1 MSTNPHSFATENTKA
16 IAMALFTDLKISRNL
31 EKALADLG
39 FENTTP
45 IQEQAFP
52 MVMSGSDVV
61 GIAQTGTGKTFAYLL
76 PILNSL
82 PFAKEIHP
90 RVVILVPTREL
101 VVQVVEETEKLA
113 KYAAI
118 RVLGVYG
125 GTSMLRQKEALAQGT
140 DVLVAT
146 PARLYDLILTKAVQ
160 LKSVKKLVI
169 DEVDVMLDLGF
180 RFQLVNIFELLPQ
193 KRQNIMFS
201 ATMTDDIEA
210 FITDF
215 FVGVQ
220 KISIAVSGT
229 PLENITQYAYAAP
242 NFYTKVNLLVNV
254 LQDEETYHKVL
265 VFVSSKRSA
274 DLLFKELAEF
284 FSEEICIIH
293 SNKTQNYRLRS
304 IKQFDEGKNRIL
316 VTTDVMARG
325 LDLQEISHVIN
336 FDTPAYPENYMHR
349 IGRTGRAEKEG
360 TSILI
365 YTPNEEE
372 YKKSIETLMSQK
384 IKELQLP
391 TEVEVAT
398 KLTFDEQPKH
408 KERENPLNINE
419 EERGASFHEK
429 ADKNKKQ
436 NQGGSYK
443 RIIQKKYSK
452 PKTRGDKNFGKR
464 KNK

>member
-1 MSTNPHSFATENTKA
+1 MP
-16 IAMALFTDLKISRNL
+16 LFTDLKISRNL
-31 EKALADLG
+31 EKALNDLG
-39 FENTTP
+39 FEQTTP

-52 MVMSGSDVV
+52 IVMSGRDVV

-76 PILNSL
+76 PILNLL
-82 PFAKEIHP
+82 PFSKEIHP
-90 RVVILVPTREL
+90 RAVILVPTREL
-101 VVQVVEETEKLA
+101 VVQVVQEAEKLA
-113 KYAAI
+113 KYASLRI
-118 RVLGVYG
+118 LGVYG
-125 GTSMLRQKEALAQGT
+125 GTSMNRQKDALALGT

-210 FITDF
+210 FINDF
-215 FVGVQ
+215 FMGVQ

-229 PLENITQYAYAAP
+229 PLENITQFGYAIP
-242 NFYTKVNLLVNV
+242 NFYTKVNLLVHL
-254 LQDEETYHKVL
+254 LQDEATYNKVL

-274 DLLFKELAEF
+274 DLLFNELAEF

-304 IKQFDEGKNRIL
+304 INQFDEGKNRIL

-325 LDLQEISHVIN
+325 LDLSEISHVIN
-336 FDTPAYPENYMHR
+336 FDTPVYPENYMHR

-360 TSILI
+360 TSILLF
-365 YTPNEEE
+365 TPAEQEF
-372 YKKSIETLMSQK
+372 KDAIETLMSQQVR
-384 IKELQLP
+384 LLP
-391 TEVEVAT
+391 LPLEVELAT
-398 KLTFDEQPKH
+398 KLTFDEQPKQREH
-408 KERENPLNINE
+408 ENPLNINE

-429 ADKNKKQ
+429 SDKNKKQ

-443 RIIQKKYSK
+443 RIIKKKYSK

>member
-1 MSTNPHSFATENTKA
+1 
-16 IAMALFTDLKISRNL
+16 MALFTDLKISRNL

-45 IQEQAFP
+45 IQEKAFP
-52 MVMSGSDVV
+52 IVMSGSDVV

-76 PILNSL
+76 PILNTLS
-82 PFAKEIHP
+82 FSKETHP
-90 RVVILVPTREL
+90 KVVILVPTREL
-101 VVQVVEETEKLA
+101 VVQVVDEVEKLA
-113 KYAAI
+113 KYAGT

-125 GTSMLRQKEALAQGT
+125 GKSMLRQKEALAKGT
-140 DVLVAT
+140 DILVAT

-160 LKSVKKLVI
+160 LKPVKKLVI

-193 KRQNIMFS
+193 RRQNIMFS
-201 ATMTDDIEA
+201 ATMTDDIDD
-210 FITDF
+210 FISDF
-215 FVGVQ
+215 FTGVQ

-229 PLENITQYAYAAP
+229 PLDNITQIGYATP
-242 NFYTKVNLLVNV
+242 NFYTKVNLLVHL
-254 LQDEETYHKVL
+254 LQKEEEFHKVL
-265 VFVSSKRSA
+265 IFVSSKRSA

-304 IKQFDEGKNRIL
+304 INQFDEGKNRIL

-336 FDTPAYPENYMHR
+336 FDTPIYPENYMHR

-360 TSILI
+360 TSLLLF
-365 YTPNEEE
+365 TPSEEE
-372 YKKSIETLMSQK
+372 HKNSIEALMKQEVKLNTLPK
-384 IKELQLP
+384 D
-391 TEVEVAT
+391 VEIAT

-408 KERENPLNINE
+408 QERENPLNIDE
-419 EERGASFHEK
+419 DERGASFHEK
-429 ADKNKKQ
+429 SDKNKKE
-436 NQGGSYK
+436 NQGGAYK
-443 RIIQKKYSK
+443 RIIKKKYSK

>member
-1 MSTNPHSFATENTKA
+1 MP
-16 IAMALFTDLKISRNL
+16 LFTDLKISRNL
-31 EKALADLG
+31 EKALDDLG

-52 MVMSGSDVV
+52 VVMSGSDVV

-76 PILNSL
+76 PILNTLS
-82 PFAKEIHP
+82 FSKEIHP
-90 RVVILVPTREL
+90 KVVVLVPTREL
-101 VVQVVEETEKLA
+101 VVQVVEEAEKLA
-113 KYAAI
+113 KYSGV
-118 RVLGVYG
+118 RVLGVFG
-125 GTSMLRQKEALAQGT
+125 GKSMLRQKEALAQGT
-140 DVLVAT
+140 DILVAT

-160 LKSVKKLVI
+160 LKLVKKLVI

-180 RFQLVNIFELLPQ
+180 RFQLVNIFELLPAR
-193 KRQNIMFS
+193 RQNIMFS
-201 ATMTDDIEA
+201 ATMTDDIEL

-215 FVGVQ
+215 FTGVQ

-229 PLENITQYAYAAP
+229 PLDNITQLGYATP
-242 NFYTKVNLLVNV
+242 NFYTKVNLLVHL
-254 LQDEETYHKVL
+254 LQNEEEFHKVL

-304 IKQFDEGKNRIL
+304 INQFDEGKNRIL

-336 FDTPAYPENYMHR
+336 FDTPIYPENYMHR

-360 TSILI
+360 ASILLF
-365 YTPNEEE
+365 TPTENE
-372 YKKSIETLMSQK
+372 YKEGIETLMGQPINLSP
-384 IKELQLP
+384 LP

-398 KLTFDEQPKH
+398 KLTFDEEPKR

-429 ADKNKKQ
+429 SDKNKKQ

-443 RIIQKKYSK
+443 RIIKKKYSK
-452 PKTRGDKNFGKR
+452 PKTRGDKNFRKR

>member
-1 MSTNPHSFATENTKA
+1 
-16 IAMALFTDLKISRNL
+16 MALFTDLKISRNL

-45 IQEQAFP
+45 IQEKAFP
-52 MVMSGSDVV
+52 IVMSGSDVV

-76 PILNSL
+76 PILNTLS
-82 PFAKEIHP
+82 FSKETHP
-90 RVVILVPTREL
+90 KVVILVPTREL
-101 VVQVVEETEKLA
+101 VVQVVDEVEKLA
-113 KYAAI
+113 KYAGT

-125 GTSMLRQKEALAQGT
+125 GKSMLRQKEALAKGT
-140 DVLVAT
+140 DILVAT

-160 LKSVKKLVI
+160 LKPVKKLVI

-180 RFQLVNIFELLPQ
+180 RFQLVNIFELLPRR
-193 KRQNIMFS
+193 RQNIMFS
-201 ATMTDDIEA
+201 ATMTDDIDD
-210 FITDF
+210 FISDF
-215 FVGVQ
+215 FTGVQ

-229 PLENITQYAYAAP
+229 PLDNITQIGYATP
-242 NFYTKVNLLVNV
+242 NFYTKVNLLVHL
-254 LQDEETYHKVL
+254 LQKEEEFHKVL
-265 VFVSSKRSA
+265 IFVSSKRSA

-304 IKQFDEGKNRIL
+304 INQFDEGKNRIL

-336 FDTPAYPENYMHR
+336 FDTPIYPENYMHR

-360 TSILI
+360 TSLLLF
-365 YTPNEEE
+365 TPSEEE
-372 YKKSIETLMSQK
+372 YKKSIEALMKQEVKLNTLPK
-384 IKELQLP
+384 D
-391 TEVEVAT
+391 VEIAT

-408 KERENPLNINE
+408 QERENPLNIDE
-419 EERGASFHEK
+419 DERGASFHEK
-429 ADKNKKQ
+429 SDKNKKE
-436 NQGGSYK
+436 NQGGAYK
-443 RIIQKKYSK
+443 RIIKKKYSK